1 MLGKPQLGNDFTTG
15 QVAAK
20 ALVSRGA
27 KAAAHRAPGL
37 RRNAQRAAIVLG
49 DEHRLDRIAI
59 AHIKQP
65 LDRAVARFLLGEDF
79 QAFNAGLGGELF
91 AQRLGQIGHLGKVGR
106 PALVNPAKQLRGA
119 KRFFPQL
126 LAIRNQAWEIKIQKI
141 GQGSRGS
148 SGHDAHASASARTKR
163 QRPMQRQGRM
173 GLFAVS
179 AKN

>member
-1 MLGKPQLGNDFTTG
+1 
-15 QVAAK
+15 
-20 ALVSRGA
+20 
-27 KAAAHRAPGL
+27 
-37 RRNAQRAAIVLG
+37 
-49 DEHRLDRIAI
+49 
-59 AHIKQP
+59 
-65 LDRAVARFLLGEDF
+65 
-79 QAFNAGLGGELF
+79 
-91 AQRLGQIGHLGKVGR
+91 
-106 PALVNPAKQLRGA
+106 VNPAKQLRGA